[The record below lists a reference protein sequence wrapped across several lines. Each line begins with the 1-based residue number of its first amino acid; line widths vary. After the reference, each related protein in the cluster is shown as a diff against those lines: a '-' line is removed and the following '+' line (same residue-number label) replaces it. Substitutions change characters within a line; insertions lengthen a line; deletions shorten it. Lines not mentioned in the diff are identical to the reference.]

1 MMTIIYKRKRSTS
14 NLPMYLQTEYAFAMI
29 ERDEMTERDLYKNYS
44 LMSKPMSTKD
54 NKIEITIEAEKTE
67 QVRYFDNAWRTEEEI
82 AICKAEHK
90 QQRRSYNDRVSFNGF
105 TSNAKITEAIN
116 EYYANCCY

>member
-1 MMTIIYKRKRSTS
+1 MMTIVYKRKRSTS

-29 ERDEMTERDLYKNYS
+29 ERDEMAERDLYKNYS

-54 NKIEITIEAEKTE
+54 NKIEITIDAEKTE

-82 AICKAEHK
+82 ATCKAKHK
-90 QQRRSYNDRVSFNGF
+90 QQRRSYNDKVNFNGYHKQRKDYR
-105 TSNAKITEAIN
+105 SNQ
-116 EYYANCCY
+116 

>member
-14 NLPMYLQTEYAFAMI
+14 NLPMYLQAEYVSAMI
-29 ERDEMTERDLYKNYS
+29 ERDEITERDLYKNYS

-54 NKIEITIEAEKTE
+54 NKIEVTIEADKTE
-67 QVRYFDNAWRTEEEI
+67 QVRYFDKAWCTEEEI
-82 AICKAEHK
+82 ATCKAEHK
-90 QQRRSYNDRVSFNGF
+90 QQRRSYNDRVSFNGY
-105 TSNAKITEAIN
+105 TSNTKITKAIN